1 MKTIKIIKRKARRGE
16 QDEPHVA
23 VQKKASNPAK
33 FQQEITTVIN
43 GWISDWRGR
52 KQIDARAAFTNLFE
66 TSAI

>member
-1 MKTIKIIKRKARRGE
+1 MKNIKIIKRKIGDDE
-16 QDEPHVA
+16 QDAPPIA

-33 FQQEITTVIN
+33 FQREMTTVIN

-52 KQIDARAAFTNLFE
+52 KQIDARAAFTDLFE